1 MRNVHL
7 LIASLV
13 LACLSVGC
21 SHATATLRGRHT
33 AANVSVYGADGALA
47 TGYMAASYEQ
57 TASYAE
63 AYAQCQ
69 IAGTCWQSF
78 GGLGSDMELNYAN
91 TGSVGVARGN
101 SVSSDDSG
109 NAGNEDACAREMA
122 ADALRGVRSIDR
134 GESVQLKGASSC
146 RKGGAQ

>member
-1 MRNVHL
+1 
-7 LIASLV
+7 
-13 LACLSVGC
+13 
-21 SHATATLRGRHT
+21 
-33 AANVSVYGADGALA
+33 
-47 TGYMAASYEQ
+47 MAASYEQ

-69 IAGTCWQSF
+69 AAGTCWQSF

-91 TGSVGVARGN
+91 TGTIGSSRSN
-101 SVSSDDSG
+101 SVSSSDSG
-109 NAGNEDACAREMA
+109 NSATEDACAREMA

-134 GESVQLKGASSC
+134 GETVQLKGASSC